1 MAALG
6 WLEHALGKDVRA
18 RFLKLSAEIKPMRFN
33 TPVDTVCLRARGLGV
48 MTSP

>member
-1 MAALG
+1 MDVQG
-6 WLEHALGKDVRA
+6 WQVHVQRKDVQE

-33 TPVDTVCLRARGLGV
+33 TPGDSVCLRARGLGV

>member
-6 WLEHALGKDVRA
+6 WLVHAQKKGVRG

-33 TPVDTVCLRARGLGV
+33 TPVCSVCLRARGLGV